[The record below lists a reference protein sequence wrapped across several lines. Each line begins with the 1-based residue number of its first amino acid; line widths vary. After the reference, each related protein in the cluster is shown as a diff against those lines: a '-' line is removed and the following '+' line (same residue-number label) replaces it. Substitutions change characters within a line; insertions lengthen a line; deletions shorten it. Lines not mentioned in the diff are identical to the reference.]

1 MNLNFQPETL
11 NKDDLTSSPSELAC
25 TWSAWKV
32 SSRSMHHEHLDII
45 LIEPNIRCVDQL
57 NDLLFQM
64 EKDKGYSWVVLFA
77 ASMLNVHQ
85 GGGVGSVG
93 VFLVEFMDHFDAPK
107 SATTLIAALLLC
119 TGFLFGEFTSALY
132 FMFDN
137 DISLNLEDI

>member
-1 MNLNFQPETL
+1 
-11 NKDDLTSSPSELAC
+11 
-25 TWSAWKV
+25 
-32 SSRSMHHEHLDII
+32 
-45 LIEPNIRCVDQL
+45 
-57 NDLLFQM
+57 M

-77 ASMLNVHQ
+77 AFMLNVHQ

-119 TGFLFGEFTSALY
+119 TGFLFGVFTSALH

-137 DISLNLEDI
+137 DTSLNVRGHYRF